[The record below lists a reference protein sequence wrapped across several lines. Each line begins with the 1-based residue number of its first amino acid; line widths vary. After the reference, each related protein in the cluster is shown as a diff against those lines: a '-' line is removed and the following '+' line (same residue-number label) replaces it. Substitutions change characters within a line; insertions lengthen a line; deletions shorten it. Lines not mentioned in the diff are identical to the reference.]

1 MLRSKKEIRT
11 FVSLLCH
18 THFKCAQANSHPIPI
33 TSYFLLLTLYPL
45 PLHTLMNIIK
55 TEIEGVLII
64 EPKIF
69 IDNRGYFLESFSQ
82 QDFFNH
88 VDDTRFVQD
97 NESQSMYGVLRGLH
111 FQRSPYAQAKL
122 VRVIKGVILDV
133 AVDIRKNSPTFGK
146 YVSTELSE
154 ENKLQMYIPQGFAHG
169 FVVLANDTIVQYKCY
184 NYYHPEAEG
193 SVRWNDPTLNIDWK
207 IPHADIIL
215 SEKDKKSP
223 LLGESNY

>member
-11 FVSLLCH
+11 FVSLLRH

-97 NESQSMYGVLRGLH
+97 NEWNRIHCLIGQLRD
-111 FQRSPYAQAKL
+111 R
-122 VRVIKGVILDV
+122 R
-133 AVDIRKNSPTFGK
+133 
-146 YVSTELSE
+146 LS
-154 ENKLQMYIPQGFAHG
+154 LS
-169 FVVLANDTIVQYKCY
+169 
-184 NYYHPEAEG
+184 G
-193 SVRWNDPTLNIDWK
+193 S
-207 IPHADIIL
+207 
-215 SEKDKKSP
+215 
-223 LLGESNY
+223 

>member
-1 MLRSKKEIRT
+1 MSDDT
-11 FVSLLCH
+11 VHYSLLTPH
-18 THFKCAQANSHPIPI
+18 S
-33 TSYFLLLTLYPL
+33 SLLTPHSSLFTPHSLPFL
-45 PLHTLMNIIK
+45 PLLTLMNIIK

-69 IDNRGYFLESFSQ
+69 IDHRGFFLESFSQ

-97 NESQSMYGVLRGLH
+97 NESYSMNGVLRGLH
-111 FQRSPYAQAKL
+111 FQRNPYAQAKL
-122 VRVIKGVILDV
+122 VRVIKGTILDV
-133 AVDIRKNSPTFGK
+133 AVDIRKDSPTFGK

-154 ENKLQMYIPQGFAHG
+154 ENKLQMYIPHGFAHG
-169 FVVLANDTIVQYKCY
+169 FVVLSEDAIVQYKCD

-193 SVRWNDPTLNIDWK
+193 SLRWNDPTLNIDWK
-207 IPHADIIL
+207 LPHVDIIL

-223 LLGESNY
+223 LLGECNY